1 MMATTMPATTA
12 FPESCSS
19 AVNGNLFESLAPVSV
34 VAVVLDVAG
43 PVASVVMVVLDVAG
57 PVASLV
63 AVVLDVAGPV
73 ASVVAVV
80 LDVAEPVVV
89 GYAPPAQ

>member
-34 VAVVLDVAG
+34 VAVVLDVAELLG
-43 PVASVVMVVLDVAG
+43 VFESLAPV
-57 PVASLV
+57 
-63 AVVLDVAGPV
+63 
-73 ASVVAVV
+73 SVVAVV
-80 LDVAEPVVV
+80 LDVAELLGV
-89 GYAPPAQ
+89 ADA